1 MKERIIVRT
10 DTQVSRFSKT
20 GSEME
25 KSTCDWK
32 LNFIWSKKVKHSTY
46 LLRTTP
52 GAFTTSLSTEDP
64 RTNSGSSRTGE
75 RIPDWI
81 KPSRRFLSTE
91 PMLCEKLL
99 KEAHY
104 GND

>member
-32 LNFIWSKKVKHSTY
+32 LNFYLVKEGKHGRSANE
-46 LLRTTP
+46 LRQ
-52 GAFTTSLSTEDP
+52 FKNWRKNP
-64 RTNSGSSRTGE
+64 RLDKTIE
-75 RIPDWI
+75 KIPI
-81 KPSRRFLSTE
+81 YRAYVMRE
-91 PMLCEKLL
+91 I
-99 KEAHY
+99 A
-104 GND
+104 